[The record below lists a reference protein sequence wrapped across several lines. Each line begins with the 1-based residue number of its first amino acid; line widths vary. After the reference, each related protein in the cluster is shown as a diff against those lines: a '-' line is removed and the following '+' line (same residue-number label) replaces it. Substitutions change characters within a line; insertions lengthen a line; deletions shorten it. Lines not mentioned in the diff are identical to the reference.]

1 MPPGNISRNAAW
13 GGTSAVV
20 SRALRLISEGVLDE
34 GGVEDLADRLG
45 VGPRQL
51 RRLFCEHLGAS
62 PVKIAITHRVHFAR
76 NLIEE
81 TTLPITKIA
90 FSSGFTSIRQFNHAV
105 RAICGQSPTDLR
117 RTQREFPRSSQGG
130 LVIRLRYRPPF
141 DLEGF
146 DRVPPGARRAWNRG
160 RQPRR
165 LPADDRNGRFHRRD
179 LRSAGPD

>member
-1 MPPGNISRNAAW
+1 M
-13 GGTSAVV
+13 

-141 DLEGF
+141 DWKALIEF
-146 DRVPPGARRAWNRG
+146 LQVRAAPGIEAVNHDVYQRTIGMGDFTGVISVRPD
-160 RQPRR
+160 QTS
-165 LPADDRNGRFHRRD
+165 RF
-179 LRSAGPD
+179 SPCVSTCPDIGI